1 MSATADWNTIA
12 SDLQR
17 AVNNLAWFVLES
29 MSVPEQPP
37 MTVTIPLQNCTLH
50 HLAVSTPP
58 PPPPPLPLEP
68 QSQALLLPVVEETVI
83 KSKKRNYKT
92 NRLEESPNVK
102 KQNLGQAVDRL
113 IAETL
118 V

>member
-1 MSATADWNTIA
+1 MALPNAAVPTAAADWNTIA

-37 MTVTIPLQNCTLH
+37 VATFGGSVPLYQVQSFLPP
-50 HLAVSTPP
+50 LPP
-58 PPPPPLPLEP
+58 PPALQQQQP
-68 QSQALLLPVVEETVI
+68 QQESTTAT
-83 KSKKRNYKT
+83 KTKKRNSKST
-92 NRLEESPNVK
+92 PVGDSDVK
-102 KQNLGQAVDRL
+102 KRNLGEAVDRL

>member
-37 MTVTIPLQNCTLH
+37 IAVTVPFQN
-50 HLAVSTPP
+50 LAMLTPP
-58 PPPPPLPLEP
+58 PPPPPSLPLEP
-68 QSQALLLPVVEETVI
+68 PSQALLPSVVEEIVI
-83 KSKKRNYKT
+83 KPKKRNYK
-92 NRLEESPNVK
+92 NNKLDESPNIK
-102 KQNLGQAVDRL
+102 KQNLGLAVDRL